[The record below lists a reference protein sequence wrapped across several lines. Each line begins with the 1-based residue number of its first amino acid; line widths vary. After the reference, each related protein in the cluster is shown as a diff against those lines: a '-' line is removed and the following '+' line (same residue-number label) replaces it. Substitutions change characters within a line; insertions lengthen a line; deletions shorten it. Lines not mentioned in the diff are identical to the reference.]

1 MKLKKIV
8 IQNFRSYYGKKEF
21 QFSDGLNLILGA
33 NGDGKST
40 FFDALQWVFNTQSSS
55 DINVPLN
62 SLVSKKMFGE
72 LAPGSKGVVSV
83 VVTFSLLNNKERIV
97 EKSFEVEKSLD
108 GKMISMN
115 FSHTGYQS
123 MASGVKKNVP
133 ARDIL
138 EKENAFPAVVK
149 KYCLFKGESELNI
162 FKDSDTLRKL
172 VELFSDIK
180 DFGPYTAFFD
190 YAEELAANAKDKAA
204 KKDSK
209 NNDKYNQLQE
219 AIAKLRTE
227 LKSKQQRR
235 EDYVVTRDECE
246 NFIKAIEENKETV
259 DLIHTIEEKI
269 SSTKIELENK
279 RSELDEEYS
288 IKLLDNLWILY
299 GFSPILEEFADKMQK
314 LSEEK
319 QREQNEYNIQLAQKE
334 ADRRALLKVQKQ
346 MEEEMASLPWY
357 IPNIKTMQTMIEGHK
372 CRVCGTEAPEGS
384 KPYEFMLKRLK
395 DALEKKSQIANIQK
409 ETSQNDN
416 AKKPCFVNHVV
427 DELHM
432 KSMNLSDYDTFIPS
446 LGKKIEDQIKKNK
459 RTNDEINS
467 LITKIENLQENLTEV
482 LAQSESIGDYNA
494 LWHKIRN
501 SISDKEEAV
510 INIHTIDQRIPK
522 IKQEIREKEEE
533 ASKYVHSKE
542 AILYKNIY
550 EFLVCSRKS
559 LERAETSALEEFL
572 DKLESKAN
580 EFLNLLNVDDFT
592 GIINIFQDGDKVK
605 LYLVDKDR
613 NRIEKPNTSL
623 ETTMH
628 LSILLAISELT
639 KEHLENEYPLI
650 FDAPTSTFDLG
661 KDKDF
666 YMTLHKH
673 VNKQCIVV
681 TKSYLNRDDDTGLF
695 YVEEDGL
702 KQLQKVKSIPV
713 YRIQKK
719 TGFDKTDLTSIE
731 TIVEPIRIKE

>member
-1 MKLKKIV
+1 MILKKLT

-21 QFSDGLNLILGA
+21 KFSDGLNLILGA
-33 NGDGKST
+33 NGDGKTT
-40 FFDALQWVFNTQSSS
+40 FFDAIQWVFNTQSTSEA
-55 DINVPLN
+55 NVPLN
-62 SLVSKKMFGE
+62 SLVSKKMYAE

-83 VVTFSLLNNKERIV
+83 SVTFTIMGNKERIIEKAFDV
-97 EKSFEVEKSLD
+97 EKDLD
-108 GKMISMN
+108 GKMHSKN
-115 FSHTGYQS
+115 FTHIGYQS
-123 MASGVKKNVP
+123 SVPGTRKNVP

-180 DFGPYTAFFD
+180 DFGPYSSFFD
-190 YAEELAANAKDKAA
+190 YAEELAANAKDKSA
-204 KKDSK
+204 KKDSR
-209 NNDKYNQLQE
+209 NNEKYCKLQE
-219 AIAKLRTE
+219 EITKLRTE

-235 EDYVVTRDECE
+235 SDYVVTRNECE
-246 NFIKAIEENKETV
+246 EFIKAIEENKETV
-259 DLIHTIEEKI
+259 DLIHNIEEKI
-269 SSTKIELENK
+269 SSMKIERENK
-279 RSELDEEYS
+279 ASQLDENYS

-299 GFSPILEEFADKMQK
+299 GFSPILEEFSDKMQR
-314 LSEEK
+314 LSEAK
-319 QREQNEYNIQLAQKE
+319 QKELQEYNIQLAQKE
-334 ADRRALLKVQKQ
+334 ADRRALEKIKKQ
-346 MEEEMASLPWY
+346 MEEEMANLPWY
-357 IPNIKTMQTMIEGHK
+357 IPNIRTMQAMIDGHK
-372 CRVCGTEAPEGS
+372 CRVCGTDAPEGS

-395 DALEKKSQIANIQK
+395 DALDKKNKIANINK
-409 ETSQNDN
+409 GTDSDN
-416 AKKPCFVNHVV
+416 EASKPCFINSVV

-446 LGKKIEDQIKKNK
+446 LGKSIEEKIKENKKI
-459 RTNDEINS
+459 NDEINN
-467 LITKIENLQENLTEV
+467 LTTKIEEKQENLTEI

-494 LWHKIRN
+494 LWHKIKN

-510 INIHTIDQRIPK
+510 ININNIDQRIPK
-522 IKQEIREKEEE
+522 IKQEIRAKEEE

-559 LERAETSALEEFL
+559 LDRAESSAMEEFL
-572 DKLESKAN
+572 DKLEAKAN
-580 EFLNLLNVDDFT
+580 DFLNLLNIDDFT
-592 GIINIFQDGDKVK
+592 GIINIFQEGDKVK
-605 LYLVDKDR
+605 LYLIDKDKS
-613 NRIEKPNTSL
+613 RIEKPNTSL

-666 YMTLHKH
+666 YKTLNKNVH
-673 VNKQCIVV
+673 KQCIVV
-681 TKSYLNRDDDTGLF
+681 TKSYLNRDDETSQF
-695 YVEEDGL
+695 YIEEESLG
-702 KQLQKVKSIPV
+702 QLENVPV
-713 YRIQKK
+713 YRIKKK

-731 TIVEPIRIKE
+731 TIVEQVKTKE